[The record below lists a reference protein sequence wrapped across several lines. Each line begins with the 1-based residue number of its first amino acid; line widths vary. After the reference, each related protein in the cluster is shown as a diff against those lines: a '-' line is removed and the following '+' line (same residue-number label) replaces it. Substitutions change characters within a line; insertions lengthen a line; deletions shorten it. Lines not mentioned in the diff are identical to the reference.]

1 MLLSMLNSTLYILTL
16 LKKLFP
22 SPLDKLKKEII
33 DIITSI
39 PGDSKMLPL
48 KKPYNSNDDI
58 LEHYKNI
65 RNSII
70 KQCWEKLI
78 PIILI
83 EEDINIVYKLF
94 QEKEQEIEMLEDQT
108 YQYVL
113 NKSSR
118 ENLTYPQYLIYKSL
132 IDNNKTILGEV
143 YIAFDN
149 ASKM

>member
-1 MLLSMLNSTLYILTL
+1 MLILTMML
-16 LKKLFP
+16 TELKKLFT
-22 SPLDKLKKEII
+22 SPVDKLKEEII
-33 DIITSI
+33 AMVNSL
-39 PGDSKMLPL
+39 PGDG
-48 KKPYNSNDDI
+48 KKPEELDPTANYE
-58 LEHYKNI
+58 LTKKY
-65 RNSII
+65 I
-70 KQCWEKLI
+70 KDMDQYPIKACWMKLI

-118 ENLTYPQYLIYKSL
+118 ENLKYPQYLIYKSL
-132 IDNNKTILGEV
+132 IDNNKTMLEEV
-143 YIAFDN
+143 YVAFDN